1 MSPEKMEKLKD
12 DLYNFAHR
20 AVKLRRVSEARKWLW
35 SKEEDKSKPEAV
47 RKVYLNA
54 LDTLEDM
61 ETAYLGES
69 EYSLY
74 WGE

>member
-1 MSPEKMEKLKD
+1 MNLEKLND

-35 SKEEDKSKPEAV
+35 SKEEYKSKPEAV

>member
-1 MSPEKMEKLKD
+1 MNLEKLND

-35 SKEEDKSKPEAV
+35 SKAEDKTKPESV
-47 RKVYLNA
+47 RKVYENA
-54 LDTLEDM
+54 VDTLDEM
-61 ETAYLGES
+61 ETANLGES